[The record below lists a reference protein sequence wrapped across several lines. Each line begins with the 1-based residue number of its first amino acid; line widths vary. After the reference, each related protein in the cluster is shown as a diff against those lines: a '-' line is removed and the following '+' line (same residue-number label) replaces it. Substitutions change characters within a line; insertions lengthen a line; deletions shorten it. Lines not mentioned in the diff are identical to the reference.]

1 MEQARLSVSDPG
13 ESRSLRDWLRR
24 VPGVAIRQTPVPPG
38 PGEQGASDV
47 LTVLAESAGVL
58 TVAIRSLPDFI
69 RSRRSDVTVTV
80 TAGDKTFQ
88 LSAANVAEVMPLVEK
103 ALEASGDYG

>member
-1 MEQARLSVSDPG
+1 M
-13 ESRSLRDWLRR
+13 
-24 VPGVAIRQTPVPPG
+24 
-38 PGEQGASDV
+38 
-47 LTVLAESAGVL
+47 L

-69 RSRRSDVTVTV
+69 RSRRGDVTVRV

-103 ALEASGDYG
+103 AIEASGDYG